1 MGLITAVNLQ
11 YSDQAEECNTVIN
24 RAVGSIPEV
33 GNWVS
38 PPLPPFPDLYTP
50 ETQAAIRRIMGML
63 GLEPSVG
70 SGDRIDEKDVHR
82 AIAVLETELLPV
94 AEWSQ
99 ELAEKAENVKALTP
113 SQILSSMVP
122 LGFATGDDE
131 IDLVS
136 RVVRLSHLKD
146 LRNLQTE
153 VDDVLT
159 SVQELTANPK
169 TSVASGKVGK

>member
-1 MGLITAVNLQ
+1 VNLQ
-11 YSDQAEECNTVIN
+11 YSDQAEECNTVID
-24 RAVGSIPEV
+24 RAVASIPEV
-33 GNWVS
+33 GTWVP
-38 PPLPPFPDLYTP
+38 PPLPPFPDLDTP
-50 ETQAAIRRIMGML
+50 ETQAAMRQIMGML
-63 GLEPSVG
+63 GLETPVG
-70 SGDRIDEKDVHR
+70 SADRVVIEKDVHR

-99 ELAEKAENVKALTP
+99 ELADKAENVKALTP

-169 TSVASGKVGK
+169 TNVASGKVGK